1 MEEKYVAF
9 FDSGVGGLTLLSAF
23 CRAYPGC
30 PTLYF
35 GDNANA
41 PYGDRPAAD
50 IRRLAL
56 AAFDRIA
63 VYPVRAAAVACN
75 TVTAACIGELRRRF
89 PFPVVGV
96 EPAVRPAVAAARGG
110 RVLLLCTRAT
120 LAGARVRRLL
130 SERPDTAV
138 VAHCPARLAAA
149 VEENLFRL
157 SSLSVDPFLPPGKF
171 DAAVLGCT
179 HYVWLRAAF
188 ERALGCP
195 VFDGTAGTL
204 RRLAAAAGLPPP
216 QEGRD
221 RGGEG
226 RSPRPADRLA
236 PKAGTADRLAPKTGT
251 ADHRAQKVG
260 TAAHPPSETGTAAH
274 RAPQTGTAAHRAPQT
289 GTAAHH
295 ISENTNDCSKNGGKI
310 GQKSPVFL
318 GPSAKFDA
326 RAYRLLQK

>member
-1 MEEKYVAF
+1 MCNFFSRFFIVSADGRFARGGRGMQEKFVAF
-9 FDSGVGGLTLLSAF
+9 FDSGVGGLTLLAAF
-23 CRAYPGC
+23 CRTYPHC

-35 GDNANA
+35 GDNAHA
-41 PYGDRPAAD
+41 PYGDRPAGE

-56 AAFDRIA
+56 DAFARIA
-63 VYPVRAAAVACN
+63 AYPVRAAAVACN

-89 PFPVVGV
+89 SFPVVGV

-130 SERPDTAV
+130 AERPDTAV

-149 VEENLFRL
+149 VEENLFHL
-157 SSLSVDPFLPPGKF
+157 SGLSVSPFLPPGRF

-195 VFDGTAGTL
+195 VFDGTEGTL

-216 QEGRD
+216 REGR
-221 RGGEG
+221 EG
-226 RSPRPADRLA
+226 LSPRPADRSA
-236 PKAGTADRLAPKTGT
+236 SGTGMPSET
-251 ADHRAQKVG
+251 G
-260 TAAHPPSETGTAAH
+260 TAAHLPSETGTAAH
-274 RAPQTGTAAHRAPQT
+274 RALQTGTAFHFPQ
-289 GTAAHH
+289 
-295 ISENTNDCSKNGGKI
+295 NTNICSKIGGQK

-318 GPSAKFDA
+318 GPSANFDA
-326 RAYRLLQK
+326 RAYQLLQK

>member
-179 HYVWLRAAF
+179 HYVWLREAF

-195 VFDGTAGTL
+195 VFDGTAGAL

-216 QEGRD
+216 QEGRE
-221 RGGEG
+221 GEG
-226 RSPRPADRLA
+226 LSPRPADH
-236 PKAGTADRLAPKTGT
+236 LAPKTGT
-251 ADHRAQKVG
+251 PDHRAQKTG
-260 TAAHPPSETGTAAH
+260 RAAHRGQKTGTADHFALKTGTVDH
-274 RAPQTGTAAHRAPQT
+274 RAQKTNVCSQKIAKNAAKFP
-289 GTAAHH
+289 
-295 ISENTNDCSKNGGKI
+295 I
-310 GQKSPVFL
+310 FL
-318 GPSAKFDA
+318 GPCAQFDA
-326 RAYRLLQK
+326 RAYLLLQN

>member
-130 SERPDTAV
+130 AERPDTAV

-157 SSLSVDPFLPPGKF
+157 SALSVSPFLPPGKF

-179 HYVWLRAAF
+179 HYVWLREAF

-195 VFDGTAGTL
+195 VFDGTAGAL
-204 RRLAAAAGLPPP
+204 RRLAAVAGLLPP
-216 QEGRD
+216 QEGRE
-221 RGGEG
+221 GEG
-226 RSPRPADRLA
+226 LSPRPADCFA
-236 PKAGTADRLAPKTGT
+236 PEAGEADRRGQKGGAADHLAPKTGT
-251 ADHRAQKVG
+251 PDHRAQKTG
-260 TAAHPPSETGTAAH
+260 RAAHRGQKTGTADHFALKTGTVDH
-274 RAPQTGTAAHRAPQT
+274 RAQKTNVCSQKIAKNAAKFP
-289 GTAAHH
+289 
-295 ISENTNDCSKNGGKI
+295 I
-310 GQKSPVFL
+310 FL
-318 GPSAKFDA
+318 GPCAQFDA
-326 RAYRLLQK
+326 RAYLLLQN